1 VWALSVDAADLDAAI
16 EAARRACQEH
26 PKTPSTR
33 VEIWQDAEKLYVSPQ
48 PIIPAD
54 ACCSCTA
61 ILLNLLVMRSMKADS
76 PPPGDPT
83 VLQLLEH
90 ERLIRVMA
98 SSALTTEELN
108 ALLALLEQCGS
119 PVRERQSQEEKGI
132 SLRLDCD

>member
-1 VWALSVDAADLDAAI
+1 VHGHPAEFVGNAVHESRFAA
-16 EAARRACQEH
+16 
-26 PKTPSTR
+26 
-33 VEIWQDAEKLYVSPQ
+33 
-48 PIIPAD
+48 
-54 ACCSCTA
+54 
-61 ILLNLLVMRSMKADS
+61 
-76 PPPGDPT
+76 PGDPT
-83 VLQLLEH
+83 VLKLLEH